1 MKNNSKSKKR
11 LDNYRKIIRT
21 RKNNKVG
28 KRRTMKGGATKVA
41 TPLAQLSPQSGPLA
55 QLSPQSGPSP
65 ALSDEKIT
73 TNLIKGVKGVVDAVA
88 ADAAAKAAE
97 GRAEFKK
104 LHDLA
109 QIAQA
114 EADAAAAT
122 AKAAEGRA
130 EFKKLHDLAQIA
142 QAEADAAAAEEAQ
155 YNSIVGQMPL
165 DKSPI
170 LTPIPDGVLES
181 IEDEAEKGIFL
192 VNEELDKPGRFK
204 FAVSCFRNFKEYGC
218 PYTELKFEKN
228 STPSLINKIS
238 NYADCFDT
246 VETLDLSQTTI
257 TKLPMNFSKMISLKY
272 VYLPKTITSHSF
284 YDFAVKAPALRII
297 DVPGFYE
304 RVEIPMKDKA
314 AAAKAVDHAAEQEKT
329 RADKLAKQ
337 KLISKPEFKTEFKTE
352 IEEYLKGTRS
362 DLGVFE
368 TTYKEFFTTSELKE
382 LIFLKDVGDL
392 KNNALHEQREYL
404 KQLINLVNL
413 DEKGDFSSILRKLI
427 YPSHNDL
434 TKEVT
439 PEEVTKLKD
448 ILLKKP
454 EFLKSYFKLD
464 SNNDLQEIHNKLS
477 ELINENNSSS
487 KLIEEKVA
495 LSPRDILSNKLLQ
508 IHIVEFELEIGKTE
522 ETKTKIIAYEGIPS
536 LLFELREPVEEEN
549 DDKVEDIIKIIFV
562 SEAQKRFSLKNETAY
577 NNTIFIEDNPIELE
591 LNEDYKHLLL
601 FPNCLNPSLLINL
614 SNNSIKPHNN

>member
-28 KRRTMKGGATKVA
+28 KRRTKIQRGGGKGDNNSNEGLGGDDFVEDNVIQT
-41 TPLAQLSPQSGPLA
+41 TP
-55 QLSPQSGPSP
+55 
-65 ALSDEKIT
+65 
-73 TNLIKGVKGVVDAVA
+73 N
-88 ADAAAKAAE
+88 
-97 GRAEFKK
+97 
-104 LHDLA
+104 
-109 QIAQA
+109 
-114 EADAAAAT
+114 
-122 AKAAEGRA
+122 
-130 EFKKLHDLAQIA
+130 
-142 QAEADAAAAEEAQ
+142 
-155 YNSIVGQMPL
+155 
-165 DKSPI
+165 
-170 LTPIPDGVLES
+170 DGLKR

-192 VNEELDKPGRFK
+192 VNEELLQDNKRFK

-218 PYTELKFEKN
+218 PYTTIKFYEEGYDEDEGVVENINESGKKAAN
-228 STPSLINKIS
+228 KRLNLLINKIS

-304 RVEIPMKDKA
+304 RE
-314 AAAKAVDHAAEQEKT
+314 AVDQEKT
-329 RADKLAKQ
+329 NKTIADKLAKE
-337 KLISKPEFKTEFKTE
+337 KLISKPEFKTA
-352 IEEYLKGTRS
+352 IEEYLKGTLS

-368 TTYKEFFTTSELKE
+368 TTYKELFTTSELKE
-382 LIFLKDVGDL
+382 LIFLKDVGAL
-392 KNNALHEQREYL
+392 NNNALHEQREYL
-404 KQLINLVNL
+404 KQLINL
-413 DEKGDFSSILRKLI
+413 DEKGDFSSILIKLI

-439 PEEVTKLKD
+439 LEETKLIKD
-448 ILLKKP
+448 ILLSKNQ
-454 EFLKSYFKLD
+454 ENLKSYFKLD
-464 SNNDLQEIHNKLS
+464 SNNDLPKIHKKLL

-508 IHIVEFELEIGKTE
+508 IHIVEFEKEIKEIKLATPGDVQE
-522 ETKTKIIAYEGIPS
+522 IIAYEGIPS
-536 LLFELREPVEEEN
+536 LLFELREPVEN
-549 DDKVEDIIKIIFV
+549 YTDKEVNRIIDEIFKDGEGLNELKAQR
-562 SEAQKRFSLKNETAY
+562 EAQQKLIFKN
-577 NNTIFIEDNPIELE
+577 NNTDINNMPILEDKPIELE
-591 LNEDYKHLLL
+591 LKEDYKHLLL

-614 SNNSIKPHNN
+614 SDNSIKPP